1 VDPSK
6 FEFIFSNLE
15 IDAKPDLS
23 ASAFLWI
30 WKPLEIAP
38 HVGLSISG
46 EYFSL
51 KATGKELHMDTTKL
65 LLLVNKKS
73 TPLVLIEIRTE
84 INKKDVLRIFD
95 SFECA
100 SQLNSSCLQPIS
112 QLLDSPS
119 GKLAELLFQ
128 LERRECLG
136 KTYALNIEESTIGIL
151 YYDVTAIEKKL
162 ISLQHAKRR

>member
-1 VDPSK
+1 VELLK

-23 ASAFLWI
+23 ASTFLWI

-38 HVGLSISG
+38 HAGLSISG

-51 KATGKELHMDTTKL
+51 TATGKELHIDTTKL
-65 LLLVNKKS
+65 LALVNKKS
-73 TPLVLIEIRTE
+73 TPLLLIEMRTE
-84 INKKDVLRIFD
+84 ITKKDVLRIFD
-95 SFECA
+95 SYECA
-100 SQLNSSCLQPIS
+100 SQLNSSCIQPIS
-112 QLLDSPS
+112 QLLDCPS
-119 GKLAELLFQ
+119 GKLAELLYQ
-128 LERRECLG
+128 LEGRELLG

-151 YYDVTAIEKKL
+151 YYDVIAIEKKL